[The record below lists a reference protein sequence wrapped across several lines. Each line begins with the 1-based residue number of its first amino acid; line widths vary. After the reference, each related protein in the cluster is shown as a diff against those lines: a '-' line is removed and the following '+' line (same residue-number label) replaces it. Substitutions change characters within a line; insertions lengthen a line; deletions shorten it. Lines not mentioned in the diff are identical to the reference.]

1 MTQGSAN
8 PVHWFEIPVDD
19 LPRATAFYEA
29 VIGAPLKPVEQGPYR
44 MSWFPGD
51 FGARGSTGALINGP
65 GRIPGKGGAVMYLT
79 VTNVD
84 DALEVVQAR
93 GGKVVMPTTTGEFG
107 AIAHI
112 EDSEG
117 NLVALYARRD

>member
-1 MTQGSAN
+1 MTKGSAN

-19 LPRATAFYEA
+19 LSRATAFYEA

-51 FGARGSTGALINGP
+51 FGAQGSTGALINGP
-65 GRIPGKGGAVMYLT
+65 DRIPGKGGTMVYLT
-79 VTNVD
+79 VPDVD
-84 DALEVVQAR
+84 GALKAVQAR
-93 GGKVVMPTTTGEFG
+93 GGKVVTPTTIGEFG
-107 AIAHI
+107 AIAHF

-117 NLVALYARRD
+117 NLVALYGRHD